1 MEVIIT
7 LLLCAVGFFAYIA
20 YKKNIEVIRLRE
32 QLRYQGNLPPKGN
45 FVAVAFEEGATQFY
59 DYLIGNNSL
68 KVGDRVEVPFRNKF
82 TGKTDVKIAT
92 VKYVSQFGEQSDY
105 AKSNVI
111 RKVDS
116 QPPVIQEYRLNS
128 SKIFVKV
135 IFEKDA
141 AKSYDYLLG
150 DFEVKVGDFVVVR
163 TSDINSGKVKLLN
176 AQVVYIS
183 EPGETSEYAK
193 STIFK
198 KADHNKW

>member
-20 YKKNIEVIRLRE
+20 YNKSIEVIRLRE
-32 QLRYQGNLPPKGN
+32 QLRYQEK
-45 FVAVAFEEGATQFY
+45 FSAVK
-59 DYLIGNNSL
+59 S
-68 KVGDRVEVPFRNKF
+68 
-82 TGKTDVKIAT
+82 
-92 VKYVSQFGEQSDY
+92 VSQS
-105 AKSNVI
+105 KS
-111 RKVDS
+111 
-116 QPPVIQEYRLNS
+116 E
-128 SKIFVKV
+128 KIFVKV

-163 TSDINSGKVKLLN
+163 TGHINSGQATLRS

-193 STIFK
+193 SKIFK
-198 KADHNKW
+198 KATHNKW